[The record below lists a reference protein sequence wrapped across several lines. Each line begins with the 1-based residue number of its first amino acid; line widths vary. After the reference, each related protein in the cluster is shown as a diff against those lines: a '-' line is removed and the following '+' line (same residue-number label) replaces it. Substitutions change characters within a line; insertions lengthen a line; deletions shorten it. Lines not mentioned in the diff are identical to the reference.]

1 MARFIV
7 KNMQQ
12 GYLRQTWKLLESL
25 ILLERQLRFIQIQL
39 SLKRRLILTINGL
52 LTIFVIR
59 HILQRVFIRQL
70 LMSELVNE
78 KLSTLRAVFRVM

>member
-78 KLSTLRAVFRVM
+78 KLSTLRVVFRVM